1 MVIILY
7 RLFIMLPLAFIT
19 VSTYRFLFYNI
30 TPGPFM
36 MGFALSAAFLFYLNI
51 LLSTFNG

>member
-30 TPGPFM
+30 IPGPFM
-36 MGFALSAAFLFYLNI
+36 LGFVSSAAFLYYLDL
-51 LLSTFNG
+51 LLSTF